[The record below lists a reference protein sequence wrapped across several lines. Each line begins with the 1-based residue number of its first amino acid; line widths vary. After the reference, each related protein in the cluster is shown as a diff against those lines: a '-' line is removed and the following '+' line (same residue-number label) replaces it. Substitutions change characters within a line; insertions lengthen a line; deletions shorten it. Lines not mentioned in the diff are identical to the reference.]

1 VNTGKH
7 CRKLYHSFKY
17 ILHREAFIYLHYEKQ
32 NESKKTRYLHSVF
45 DNVVLKDEVYEEQ
58 FEKYFKTHYKGKP
71 TKRYKRIL
79 DKVERANNF
88 PVGTIERLLMM

>member
-1 VNTGKH
+1 MNTVKH